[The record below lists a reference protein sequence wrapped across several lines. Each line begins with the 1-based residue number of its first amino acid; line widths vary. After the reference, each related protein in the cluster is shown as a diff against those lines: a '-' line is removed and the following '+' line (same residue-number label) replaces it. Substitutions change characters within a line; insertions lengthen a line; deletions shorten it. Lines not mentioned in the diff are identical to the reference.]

1 MALPPTATKFS
12 TDVSN
17 VTTFFFDFPNFTGS
31 HSGVTASLGIN
42 SVAGGGTGLASLTL
56 NNVILG
62 NGTSSPTFVA
72 PGTAG
77 NVLTSD
83 GTTWISSPPSST
95 TTDSFSVY
103 LNTTTSFAA
112 NAPIIYD
119 TEFFD
124 NASAYNTSTGI
135 FTTPVTGDYQFNVG
149 INASGGNTAHY
160 LWKNSAQFISIIQAT
175 AGGQV
180 SGVVI
185 LSLIAGDTIYVSPD
199 TTRSFTGVGGGVVF
213 NTFSGFLLGGGGSGT
228 GTVTSVAFADASTTP
243 IYTITGSPV
252 TTAGTLTQTLSTQT
266 ANHIFAGPST
276 GSPAQPTFR
285 SLVAADIPTPLTT
298 AGDLLYENNTPA
310 PDRLPIGVEGQVL
323 AVSSG
328 LPAWKSLSG
337 TAAFASYASSQV
349 STISSAISATTY
361 TTFSNSPAFT
371 ITPNITGTY
380 KIFTNATVENT
391 SSTEVS
397 SYRIF
402 NTSGGAT
409 LLQES
414 AGVAYNAASAELD
427 SIYIQST
434 YTLAAGV
441 TYVFD
446 IQGKTTSGATTILNR
461 GDLVPFYLFAEGVSI
476 TSAKMLTHL
485 SASTSFPAN
494 TPVIFDAVNFDSAS
508 AYSTVTGLFTAPSKG
523 FYLAGFGGAA
533 SSANTVIYV
542 SVNGGST
549 IGIDFFAIAQVIGSA
564 LVGGSVMVSVNAG
577 DTIAIEHDTGTAVL
591 SDAYF
596 YVTQQ

>member
-243 IYTITGSPV
+243 IYNITGSPV
-252 TTAGTLTQTLSTQT
+252 TTTGTLTQTLATQT
-266 ANHIFAGPST
+266 ANRIFAGPST

-298 AGDLLYENNTPA
+298 AGDLLYENATPA
-310 PDRLPIGVEGQVL
+310 PDRLPIGLQNQVL
-323 AVSSG
+323 TVNLG
-328 LPAWKSLSG
+328 LPAWKTLGG
-337 TAAFASYASSQV
+337 TAAFASYT
-349 STISSAISATTY
+349 STIINTNSASPVTSISPSF
-361 TTFSNSPAFT
+361 TTFVNSPAFT
-371 ITPNITGTY
+371 FTPSISGTY
-380 KIFTNATVENT
+380 KVYTPATVNT
-391 SSTEVS
+391 NVLAFI
-397 SYRIF
+397 RVF

-409 LLQES
+409 LLAES
-414 AGVAYNAASAELD
+414 RGDINSTEGTVYTQSVYSLVAGTS
-427 SIYIQST
+427 
-434 YTLAAGV
+434 
-441 TYVFD
+441 YVFD
-446 IQGKTTSGATTILNR
+446 IQGAVNSAGNVVLNG
-461 GDLVPFYLFAEGVSI
+461 GDCPFYMFAEGVQI
-476 TSAKMLTHL
+476 TSAKMLSHL
-485 SASTSFPAN
+485 STSTSFPAN
-494 TPVIFDAVNFDSAS
+494 SPIIFDVVNFDSAS
-508 AYSTVTGLFTAPSKG
+508 AYSTITGLYTAPSTG

-549 IGIDFFAIAQVIGSA
+549 IGVDFFAISQVIGSA
-564 LVGGSVMVSVNAG
+564 LVGGSVLVSVNAG
-577 DTIAIEHDTGTAVL
+577 DTLAIEHDTGSVVL
-591 SDAYF
+591 SSAYF